1 MLYTPPMTTPTLGLQ
16 RELYR
21 LFEGAITQGK
31 ADQNEW
37 TPLVDIRETDRE
49 LNFTVEMAG
58 SDASDIDVTTENGV
72 LTIRG
77 ERSEQ
82 WKDEGRYHL
91 VERGYGS
98 FTRRFQLP
106 EGVEIEQIQAD
117 VDNGLLQVRIPKS
130 AMPQPRT
137 IEVKTIAHGKE
148 VKPIAHGKNGDQIT
162 TGPHPGATGRARH
175 GREGPRDQVSA
186 GGTTTALRMHR

>member
-1 MLYTPPMTTPTLGLQ
+1 MLYTPAMTTPTLGLQ

-31 ADQNEW
+31 PDQGEW

-49 LNFTVEMAG
+49 LNFAVELAG
-58 SDASDIDVTTENGV
+58 SNASDVDVTTENGV

-77 ERSEQ
+77 DRSEE

-98 FTRRFQLP
+98 FSRRFQLP
-106 EGVEIEQIQAD
+106 EGVDIDKIQAE
-117 VDNGLLQVRIPKS
+117 VENGLLQVRIPKS
-130 AMPQPRT
+130 AMPQP
-137 IEVKTIAHGKE
+137 KTIQ
-148 VKPIAHGKNGDQIT
+148 VKAVTHSKNGGQLTSGRIEGRQDAPT
-162 TGPHPGATGRARH
+162 AVAKARATK
-175 GREGPRDQVSA
+175 
-186 GGTTTALRMHR
+186 

>member
-1 MLYTPPMTTPTLGLQ
+1 MLYTPAMTTPTLGLQ

-21 LFEGAITQGK
+21 LVEGAVTQGK
-31 ADQNEW
+31 PEQGEW

-49 LNFTVEMAG
+49 LNFAVEIAG
-58 SDASDIDVTTENGV
+58 SDATDVDVTTENGV

-77 ERSEQ
+77 DRSDE

-106 EGVEIEQIQAD
+106 EGVEIDKIQAD
-117 VDNGLLQVRIPKS
+117 VENGLLQVRIPKS

-137 IEVKTIAHGKE
+137 IQVNTVARS
-148 VKPIAHGKNGDQIT
+148 KNGGQLTSGRGEARPDA
-162 TGPHPGATGRARH
+162 PATPTRAR
-175 GREGPRDQVSA
+175 A
-186 GGTTTALRMHR
+186 TK

>member
-1 MLYTPPMTTPTLGLQ
+1 MLYTPAMTTPTLGLQ

-21 LFEGAITQGK
+21 LFEGATQGK
-31 ADQNEW
+31 PDQSEW

-49 LNFTVEMAG
+49 LNFTVEIAG
-58 SDASDIDVTTENGV
+58 SDASDVDVTTDNGV

-77 ERSEQ
+77 ERSED

-106 EGVEIEQIQAD
+106 DGVELDKIQAD

-137 IEVKTIAHGKE
+137 IPVKAVAHN
-148 VKPIAHGKNGDQIT
+148 KNGGQLTNGRGEGRPEAPT
-162 TGPHPGATGRARH
+162 TVAKARA
-175 GREGPRDQVSA
+175 A
-186 GGTTTALRMHR
+186 K

>member
-1 MLYTPPMTTPTLGLQ
+1 MLYTPAMTTPTLGLQ

-31 ADQNEW
+31 ADQSEW

-49 LNFTVEMAG
+49 LNFAVEIAG
-58 SDASDIDVTTENGV
+58 ADANDIDVTTENGV

-77 ERSEQ
+77 ERSEE

-91 VERGYGS
+91 VERGYGT

-106 EGVEIEQIQAD
+106 EGVEIDKIQAD

-137 IEVKTIAHGKE
+137 IQVKA
-148 VKPIAHGKNGDQIT
+148 VAHGKNGGQLTNGRGEGRQETPT
-162 TGPHPGATGRARH
+162 TVAKARA
-175 GREGPRDQVSA
+175 A
-186 GGTTTALRMHR
+186 K

>member
-1 MLYTPPMTTPTLGLQ
+1 MLYTPAMTTPTLGLQ

-31 ADQNEW
+31 TDQSEW

-49 LNFTVEMAG
+49 LNFAVEVAG
-58 SDASDIDVTTENGV
+58 SGASDVDVTTENGV

-77 ERSEQ
+77 ERTEE

-98 FTRRFQLP
+98 FIRRFQLP
-106 EGVEIEQIQAD
+106 EGVEIDKIQAD
-117 VDNGLLQVRIPKS
+117 VENGLLQVRIPKS

-137 IEVKTIAHGKE
+137 IPVKA
-148 VKPIAHGKNGDQIT
+148 VANKNGGQLNSGRGEGRQDA
-162 TGPHPGATGRARH
+162 PATVTKARA
-175 GREGPRDQVSA
+175 A
-186 GGTTTALRMHR
+186 K

>member
-1 MLYTPPMTTPTLGLQ
+1 MLYTPAMTTPTLGLQ

-21 LFEGAITQGK
+21 LFEGAVTQGK
-31 ADQNEW
+31 ADQSEW

-49 LNFTVEMAG
+49 LNFAVEIAG
-58 SDASDIDVTTENGV
+58 NDASDIDVTTENGV

-77 ERSEQ
+77 ERSEE

-106 EGVEIEQIQAD
+106 EGVEIDKIQAD

-137 IEVKTIAHGKE
+137 IQVRT
-148 VKPIAHGKNGDQIT
+148 VAHGKNGGQLT
-162 TGPHPGATGRARH
+162 TGRGEARPDAPTAVAKT
-175 GREGPRDQVSA
+175 R
-186 GGTTTALRMHR
+186 TTK

>member
-1 MLYTPPMTTPTLGLQ
+1 MLYTPAMTTPTLGLQ

-21 LFEGAITQGK
+21 LFEGAVTQGK
-31 ADQNEW
+31 PEQGEW

-49 LNFTVEMAG
+49 LNFAVEIAG
-58 SDASDIDVTTENGV
+58 SDASDVDVTTENGV

-77 ERSEQ
+77 DRSEE

-106 EGVEIEQIQAD
+106 EGVEIDKIQAD
-117 VDNGLLQVRIPKS
+117 VENGLLQVRIPKS

-137 IEVKTIAHGKE
+137 IQVKTVAHS
-148 VKPIAHGKNGDQIT
+148 KNGGQLTSGRGEARPDV
-162 TGPHPGATGRARH
+162 PATATRAR
-175 GREGPRDQVSA
+175 A
-186 GGTTTALRMHR
+186 TK

>member
-1 MLYTPPMTTPTLGLQ
+1 MLYTPATTTPTLGLQ

-31 ADQNEW
+31 PDQNEW

-49 LNFTVEMAG
+49 LNFAVEIAG
-58 SDASDIDVTTENGV
+58 SDAGDIDVTTENGV

-77 ERSEQ
+77 ERREE

-106 EGVEIEQIQAD
+106 EGVEIDKIQAD
-117 VDNGLLQVRIPKS
+117 VENGLLQVRIPKS
-130 AMPQPRT
+130 AMPQP
-137 IEVKTIAHGKE
+137 KTIQ
-148 VKPIAHGKNGDQIT
+148 VKAVTHSKNGGQLASGRGEGRQDAPT
-162 TGPHPGATGRARH
+162 TVAKTRA
-175 GREGPRDQVSA
+175 A
-186 GGTTTALRMHR
+186 K

>member
-1 MLYTPPMTTPTLGLQ
+1 MLYTPAMTTPTLGLQ

-21 LFEGAITQGK
+21 LFEGAVTQ
-31 ADQNEW
+31 ARPDHNEW

-49 LNFTVEMAG
+49 LNFAVEIAG
-58 SDASDIDVTTENGV
+58 SAADDIDVTTENGV

-77 ERSEQ
+77 ERNEE
-82 WKDEGRYHL
+82 WKDEGRFHL

-106 EGVEIEQIQAD
+106 EGVEVDKIQAD
-117 VDNGLLQVRIPKS
+117 VENGLLQVRIPKS

-137 IEVKTIAHGKE
+137 IQVKTVAHS
-148 VKPIAHGKNGDQIT
+148 KNGGQLT
-162 TGPHPGATGRARH
+162 T
-175 GREGPRDQVSA
+175 GREGRQDAPVTVTKARA
-186 GGTTTALRMHR
+186 AK

>member
-1 MLYTPPMTTPTLGLQ
+1 MLYTPAMTTPTLGLQ

-31 ADQNEW
+31 GEQGEW

-49 LNFTVEMAG
+49 LSFTVEIAG
-58 SDASDIDVTTENGV
+58 SEASDVDVTTENGV

-77 ERSEQ
+77 ERSDE
-82 WKDEGRYHL
+82 WTDEGRFHL

-98 FTRRFQLP
+98 FARRFQLP
-106 EGVEIEQIQAD
+106 EGVDIDKIQAD
-117 VDNGLLQVRIPKS
+117 VQNGLLQVRIPKS

-137 IEVKTIAHGKE
+137 IPVKA
-148 VKPIAHGKNGDQIT
+148 VAHGKNGGQVT
-162 TGPHPGATGRARH
+162 TGRSDARQDAPATSARAR
-175 GREGPRDQVSA
+175 A
-186 GGTTTALRMHR
+186 AK

>member
-1 MLYTPPMTTPTLGLQ
+1 MTTPTLGLQ

-21 LFEGAITQGK
+21 LFEGAVTQGK
-31 ADQNEW
+31 PEQGEW

-49 LNFTVEMAG
+49 LSFAVEIAG
-58 SDASDIDVTTENGV
+58 SDASDVDVTTENGV

-77 ERSEQ
+77 DRSED

-106 EGVEIEQIQAD
+106 EGVDIDKIQAD
-117 VDNGLLQVRIPKS
+117 VENGLLQVRIPKS
-130 AMPQPRT
+130 AMPQPKT
-137 IEVKTIAHGKE
+137 IQVKT
-148 VKPIAHGKNGDQIT
+148 VAHGKNGGQLTNGRGEGRQDA
-162 TGPHPGATGRARH
+162 PATVTKARA
-175 GREGPRDQVSA
+175 
-186 GGTTTALRMHR
+186 TAMK

>member
-1 MLYTPPMTTPTLGLQ
+1 MLYTPAMTTPTLGLQ

-21 LFEGAITQGK
+21 LFEGAVTQGK
-31 ADQNEW
+31 PEQGEW

-49 LNFTVEMAG
+49 LSFAVEIAG
-58 SDASDIDVTTENGV
+58 SDANDVDVTTENGV

-77 ERSEQ
+77 DRSEQ

-106 EGVEIEQIQAD
+106 EGVEIDKIQAD
-117 VDNGLLQVRIPKS
+117 VENGLLQVRIPKS

-137 IEVKTIAHGKE
+137 IQVKTVAHS
-148 VKPIAHGKNGDQIT
+148 KNGGQLTSGRGDAR
-162 TGPHPGATGRARH
+162 PDAPAATATKARA
-175 GREGPRDQVSA
+175 
-186 GGTTTALRMHR
+186 TK

>member
-1 MLYTPPMTTPTLGLQ
+1 MLYTPAMTTPTLGLQ

-21 LFEGAITQGK
+21 LFEGAVSQGK
-31 ADQNEW
+31 TDQSEW

-49 LNFTVEMAG
+49 LNFAVEIAG

-77 ERSEQ
+77 ERSED

-106 EGVEIEQIQAD
+106 EGVEIDKIQAD

-137 IEVKTIAHGKE
+137 IQVKTVAHTKSGGQLTSGRSE
-148 VKPIAHGKNGDQIT
+148 GRQEAPITVAKAR
-162 TGPHPGATGRARH
+162 ATK
-175 GREGPRDQVSA
+175 
-186 GGTTTALRMHR
+186 

>member
-1 MLYTPPMTTPTLGLQ
+1 MLYTPAMTTPTLGLQ

-21 LFEGAITQGK
+21 LFEGAVTQGK
-31 ADQNEW
+31 PEQGEW

-49 LNFTVEMAG
+49 LNFAVEIAG
-58 SDASDIDVTTENGV
+58 SDASDVDVTTENGV

-77 ERSEQ
+77 DRSEE

-106 EGVEIEQIQAD
+106 EGVEIDKIQAD
-117 VDNGLLQVRIPKS
+117 VENGLLQVRIPKS

-137 IEVKTIAHGKE
+137 IQVKTVAHS
-148 VKPIAHGKNGDQIT
+148 KNGGQLTSGRSEARSDA
-162 TGPHPGATGRARH
+162 PATPTKARA
-175 GREGPRDQVSA
+175 
-186 GGTTTALRMHR
+186 TK